1 MSVAKSGD
9 TVSFHYTG
17 TLSDGSTFDSSK
29 GSDPLE
35 VKLGDGNLIA
45 GFESALMDMAAG
57 DSKTFT
63 VLADEAYGER
73 LAELVQALDMS
84 MFPEESTV
92 EVGQRYDVVN
102 HKGEPMP
109 VTVVAIEEED
119 VTVDANHPL
128 AGQDLTF
135 ALELITIQ

>member
-1 MSVAKSGD
+1 MSEAKSGD

-17 TLSDGSTFDSSK
+17 TLSDGTTFDSSE

-35 VKLGDGNLIA
+35 AKLGEGNLIA
-45 GFESALMDMAAG
+45 GFESALMGMAVG
-57 DSKTFT
+57 DSKSFT
-63 VLADEAYGER
+63 VVADEAYGER
-73 LAELVQALDMS
+73 RAELVQVLEMDS
-84 MFPEESTV
+84 FPEGATV
-92 EVGQRYDVVN
+92 EIGQRYEMVN
-102 HKGEPMP
+102 HKGNPMP

-135 ALELITIQ
+135 DLELVEIQ

>member
-63 VLADEAYGER
+63 VVADEAYGKDSQNWYR
-73 LAELVQALDMS
+73 RW
-84 MFPEESTV
+84 T
-92 EVGQRYDVVN
+92 
-102 HKGEPMP
+102 
-109 VTVVAIEEED
+109 
-119 VTVDANHPL
+119 
-128 AGQDLTF
+128 
-135 ALELITIQ
+135 